1 MEYSSFVEP
10 PSNTPLSTRLG
21 IVAGTTLVVLHAPP
35 SLSLELPPDV
45 VTTHRTRNH
54 ANVIVTFVTNRDALA
69 NELAKLSQ
77 MIYPAGGLW
86 IAWRKNSAGIT
97 SAVSDDVVRELALPM
112 GLVDNKVCAIDAT
125 WTGLRLVW
133 RRTLRRD
140 DK

>member
-21 IVAGTTLVVLHAPP
+21 IIPGTTLVVLHAPP
-35 SLSLELPPDV
+35 SLSLEIPPDV
-45 VTTHRTRNH
+45 VITHRTRNH
-54 ANVIVTFVTNRDALA
+54 ANVVITFATNRDALA

-86 IAWRKNSAGIT
+86 IAWPKKSVGIAST
-97 SAVSDDVVRELALPM
+97 VSDDVVRELALPM

-140 DK
+140 DT